1 MIAPP
6 SSPRAVWVREAE
18 STDLAAI
25 GSLHAW
31 SKRATYRSILPPGA
45 TDDIKDDN
53 SHASWR
59 ARMASA
65 GTRRLLVAESGSEIL
80 GFGLVTAE
88 ADSWATLNALHV
100 RPDLHGFGIGTTLL
114 EALLDAA
121 RGWGRSQAFLFV
133 LAQNHGARG
142 FYAQHGW
149 TLVGD
154 GPEHAIAGH
163 SVDTL
168 RYTISLT

>member
-1 MIAPP
+1 MAPP
-6 SSPRAVWVREAE
+6 RSPRAVRVREAA

-31 SKRATYRSILPPGA
+31 SQRATYRSILPAGA
-45 TDDIKDDN
+45 IDDIKDDH

-59 ARMASA
+59 ARMASP
-65 GTRRLLVAESGSEIL
+65 GTRRLLLAESSTEIL

-88 ADSWATLNALHV
+88 SDSWATLNALHV

-121 RGWGRSQAFLFV
+121 RAWGRSQARLFV

-142 FYAQHGW
+142 FYAHHGW

-163 SVDTL
+163 SVGTL
-168 RYTISLT
+168 RYTLSLT